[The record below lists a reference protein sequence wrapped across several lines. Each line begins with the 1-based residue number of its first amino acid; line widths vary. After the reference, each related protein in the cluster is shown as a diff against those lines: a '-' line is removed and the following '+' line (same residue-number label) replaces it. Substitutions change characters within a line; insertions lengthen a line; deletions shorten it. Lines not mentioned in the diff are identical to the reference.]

1 MPEDKPAPEDRKDRK
16 ARKSRKARAGDT
28 SAIAEEAEPSFGA
41 WLRGHRESRGV
52 QLEAIAQWS
61 KINIR
66 YLELLEEDRF
76 DLLPASIFVKG
87 FLREYAR
94 VVGLDTDEVLN
105 FYMAVAPAEEPRRI
119 PLELERPRL
128 SGPSGF
134 TLAILVVLA
143 LIAAAIIWVLARN
156 GGAPDVVEAMAPPVT
171 EAAPE
176 LPPPVAEPE
185 RALRV
190 TLEFS
195 GTSWVDV
202 QADGERTVSELRV
215 QGESLTVAADREV
228 RLKLSRVGSA
238 TIEVNGEPLAHE
250 AADDEEIVIDV
261 PEDTPSG

>member
-1 MPEDKPAPEDRKDRK
+1 MPEDKPAPKDRKDRK
-16 ARKSRKARAGDT
+16 ARKAREENV
-28 SAIAEEAEPSFGA
+28 SANVEDAEPSFGA

-52 QLEAIAQWS
+52 ELEAIAQWS

-66 YLELLEEDRF
+66 YLELLEEERF

-105 FYMAVAPAEEPRRI
+105 FYMAVAPVEEPRRK
-119 PLELERPRL
+119 PRELDRPRL
-128 SGPSGF
+128 AGTSGL
-134 TLAILVVLA
+134 TVAILVVLA
-143 LIAAAIIWVLARN
+143 LIAAAIIWVLGRN
-156 GGAPDVVEAMAPPVT
+156 GGGPDVVEAMAPPVT

-190 TLEFS
+190 PPEFG
-195 GTSWVDV
+195 GTSWVDG
-202 QADGERTVSELRV
+202 QADGERTVSERRV
-215 QGESLTVAADREV
+215 RGESLTVTADREV

-238 TIEVNGEPLAHE
+238 TIEVNGEPFSHE
-250 AADDEEIVIDV
+250 AEDDEEIVIGV
-261 PEDTPSG
+261 PGESPPE